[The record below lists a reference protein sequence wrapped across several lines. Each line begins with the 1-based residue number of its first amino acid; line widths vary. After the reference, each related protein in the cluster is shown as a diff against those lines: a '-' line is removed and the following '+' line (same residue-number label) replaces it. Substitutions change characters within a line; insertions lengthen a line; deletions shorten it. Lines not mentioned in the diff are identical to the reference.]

1 MSVRAPELDHGA
13 WIAGGPL
20 SLRGLRPRAVL
31 LDFFTFGCINC
42 MNNLPMLSRLQA
54 RYGDGLQVIGVHSG
68 KFAHEKDVDAVRA
81 AVARLGITYPVL
93 NDPEGALVDQYAV
106 KAWPTMVLVNAE
118 GYIAATFRGEAQ
130 GVAIDLALQKLGLLP
145 REGAAESAIL
155 KGPLRFPEAVLV
167 SGEQTFIANSG
178 GGDVREYNA
187 AGRLVRRFTPF
198 RTPAALALSEGMLYI
213 ADRAGGSVC
222 RIDLRSEERTVLF
235 EQLRAPSALLVEAE
249 TITIAEAGAHTV
261 TVYDKE
267 TLRPLQTYGNR
278 FEALRDG
285 AGDAAQLAQPMGM
298 TRCDDGILWFVDAE
312 SSALRSIENDHVQ
325 TLVGEG
331 LFTWGDADSDPIL
344 LQHPQGITCGRIGD
358 GCGGGRLF
366 IADTYNGKLKV
377 YDPQSGRM
385 MTLMEELNEPTG
397 LCKQGCSLY
406 IAESGAH
413 RVIRYDLSSM
423 SFETYI
429 A

>member
-1 MSVRAPELDHGA
+1 MTVRAPELGRGD
-13 WIAGGPL
+13 WVTGGPL
-20 SLRGLRPRAVL
+20 LLHDLRPRVVL

-42 MNNLPMLSRLQA
+42 MNNVAVLERLQS
-54 RYGDGLQVIGVHSG
+54 RYGDTLQVIGVHSG
-68 KFAHEKDVDAVRA
+68 KFAHEKESDAVRA
-81 AVARLGITYPVL
+81 AVARMRISYPVL
-93 NDPEGALVDQYAV
+93 NDPEGRLVDHYAV

-130 GVAIDLALQKLGLLP
+130 GVAIDLALQKLGLFP
-145 REGAAESAIL
+145 REGTADSTAL
-155 KGPLRFPEAVLV
+155 PGPLRFPEAVIR
-167 SGEQTFIANSG
+167 SDEQTFIANSG
-178 GGDVREYNA
+178 GGDVREYNV
-187 AGRLVRRFTPF
+187 AGQLVRRFTPF
-198 RTPAALALSEGMLYI
+198 RIPAALALWEGMLYV
-213 ADRAGGSVC
+213 ADRAAGSVC
-222 RIDLRSEERTVLF
+222 RIDLQTEERTVLF
-235 EQLRAPSALLVEAE
+235 EQLRSPSALIVEAE
-249 TITIAEAGAHTV
+249 TITVAEAGAHTV

-285 AGDAAQLAQPMGM
+285 AGEAAQLAQPMGVA
-298 TRCDDGILWFVDAE
+298 RCDDGTLWFVDAE
-312 SSALRSIENDHVQ
+312 SSALRYIENGHVH
-325 TLVGEG
+325 TAVGEG
-331 LFTWGDADSDPIL
+331 LFTWGDSDSDPIL
-344 LQHPQGITCGRIGD
+344 LQHPQGIACGRVGD

-385 MTLMEELNEPTG
+385 MTLMKDLKEPAG
-397 LCKQGCSLY
+397 LCKKGCSLY

-429 A
+429 D

>member
-1 MSVRAPELDHGA
+1 MSVRAPELDRGA
-13 WIAGGPL
+13 WIAGGPHL
-20 SLRGLRPRAVL
+20 LRELRPRAVL

-42 MNNLPMLSRLQA
+42 MNNLPMLTRLQA
-54 RYGDGLQVIGVHSG
+54 RYGDTLQVIGVHSG
-68 KFAHEKDVDAVRA
+68 KFAHEKQAEAICA

-93 NDPEGALVDQYAV
+93 NDPEGALVDQYTV

-130 GVAIDLALQKLGLLP
+130 GVAIDLALRKLGLLP
-145 REGAAESAIL
+145 RESAAESPAL
-155 KGPLRFPEAVLV
+155 PGPLRFPEAVLV

-187 AGRLVRRFTPF
+187 AGQLVRRFTPF

-222 RIDLRSEERTVLF
+222 RIDLRTEERTVLF
-235 EQLRAPSALLVEAE
+235 EQLRSPSALLVEAE

-267 TLRPLQTYGNR
+267 TLQPLQTYGNR

-285 AGDAAQLAQPMGM
+285 AGEAAQLAQPMGL
-298 TRCDDGILWFVDAE
+298 TRCDDGTLWFVDAE
-312 SSALRSIENDHVQ
+312 SSALRSIENGHVQ
-325 TLVGEG
+325 TAVGEG
-331 LFTWGDADSDPIL
+331 LFTWGDSDTAPV
-344 LQHPQGITCGRIGD
+344 LQHPQGIACGRIGD

-385 MTLMEELNEPTG
+385 MTLMADLNEPAG

-413 RVIRYDLSSM
+413 RVIRYDLSAM

>member
-1 MSVRAPELDHGA
+1 MSVRAPELDRGE
-13 WIAGGPL
+13 WIAGGPHL
-20 SLRGLRPRAVL
+20 LRELRPRAVL

-42 MNNLPMLSRLQA
+42 MNNLPMLIRLQA
-54 RYGDGLQVIGVHSG
+54 RYGDTLQVIGVHSG
-68 KFAHEKDVDAVRA
+68 KFAHEKDAEAIRA
-81 AVARLGITYPVL
+81 AVARLGISYPVL

-130 GVAIDLALQKLGLLP
+130 GVAIDLALRKLGLLP
-145 REGAAESAIL
+145 RECAAESPAL
-155 KGPLRFPEAVLV
+155 PGPLRFPEAVLV
-167 SGEQTFIANSG
+167 RCEQTFIANSG

-187 AGRLVRRFTPF
+187 AGQLVRRFTPF

-222 RIDLRSEERTVLF
+222 RIDLRTEERTVLF
-235 EQLRAPSALLVEAE
+235 EQLRSPSALLVEE
-249 TITIAEAGAHTV
+249 KTITIAEAGAHTV

-267 TLRPLQTYGNR
+267 TLQPLQTFGNR

-285 AGDAAQLAQPMGM
+285 AGEAAQLAQPMGL
-298 TRCDDGILWFVDAE
+298 TRCDDGTLWFVDAE
-312 SSALRSIENDHVQ
+312 SSALRSIENGHVQ
-325 TLVGEG
+325 TAVGEG
-331 LFTWGDADSDPIL
+331 LFIWGDSDSDPIL
-344 LQHPQGITCGRIGD
+344 LQHPQGIACGRIGD

-385 MTLMEELNEPTG
+385 MTLMADLNEPAG

-413 RVIRYDLSSM
+413 RVIRYDLSAM